1 MLTSLLSLVLLG
13 AAPKVVSPEWNAV
26 NVKKEL
32 AAFYADAL
40 AEALRKEGL
49 QVITSQDIATL
60 LGMERQKALVGC
72 AEGTGS
78 CMAELAN
85 ALGADAT
92 LTVNIARFDDGGF
105 RGIAK
110 LLSSQS
116 GQTLSSVTLDAKNE
130 RKLLDAIS
138 KAAQVLAAGLLKTP
152 VPKQEPVVETP
163 DVEPE
168 KPVVTKP
175 VDTVRPPIAKWWWLF
190 GLGGLA
196 FGGAAGGLFGIA
208 GNEYSK
214 LQTSPTY
221 ADADQRRRD
230 GKTAQFTGWAAA
242 IVGGGL
248 LITGIVLAVL
258 PGTPVVPTATVTPT
272 GASVGVGGVF

>member
-1 MLTSLLSLVLLG
+1 MLQVALPLLLLS

-32 AAFYADAL
+32 SAFYADAL

-49 QVITSQDIATL
+49 EVVTSQDIATL

-72 AEGTGS
+72 NEASTS

-105 RGIAK
+105 HGIAK

-116 GQTLSSVTLDAKNE
+116 GHTLSSVTLDAKNE
-130 RKLLDAIS
+130 RKLLDALS
-138 KAAQVLAAGLLKTP
+138 KGARVLASGLLKTP
-152 VPKQEPVVETP
+152 AAAVKPEPVDDP
-163 DVEPE
+163 EPE
-168 KPVVTKP
+168 TTVATKP
-175 VDTVRPPIAKWWWLF
+175 VETVRPPIARWWWLF

-214 LQTSPTY
+214 LQTSLSY

-230 GKTAQFTGWAAA
+230 GKAAQFTGWAAA
-242 IVGGGL
+242 VIGGGL

-258 PGTPVVPTATVTPT
+258 PGTPVVPTATATPN
-272 GASVGVGGVF
+272 GATVGVGGVF